1 MNIGEMN
8 IMNTSSP
15 SSVNVTA
22 TTILDPDQFVTGVRG
37 LRSGEVVLSG
47 AALVEGVPNALIYV
61 GPISPTDPGGVYTL
75 TPAFAGQS
83 VTGAM
88 FYGPDT
94 FAFNP
99 SLGAGNIRAVG
110 SYTYADS
117 GVRNHGLLYQG
128 PPSGGGT
135 WTQID
140 VPSSAVGGKVV
151 ENTLAHSTM
160 GDLVVGNYDLQG
172 VPTSGNAF
180 VYNIAKKSWTI
191 FDFGVT
197 AMLTTAYG
205 IWQTKIGGSSYVIVG
220 GTRHGDGVN
229 KGYVVRYDSDTGA
242 FSHLKL
248 YSAMNKPSLIT
259 HFEGINATH
268 AGFHLAG
275 QSVHAGGALLAS
287 ISVKP
292 DGSFSEASWIPFAF
306 QGSVMT
312 TGNTVYENVLMGI
325 YALSGTKGVRSY
337 AATFR

>member
-1 MNIGEMN
+1 
-8 IMNTSSP
+8 MNTVPSP
-15 SSVNVTA
+15 SSLDVTA
-22 TTILDPDQFVTGVRG
+22 TTILGPDHFVTGVRG

-47 AALVEGVPNALIYV
+47 TALVEGVQNGLIYT
-61 GPISPTDPGGVYTL
+61 GPISPTDPGGVHIL

-83 VTGAM
+83 VTGAT

-110 SYTYADS
+110 SYIYADS
-117 GVRNHGLLYQG
+117 GVRNHGMLYQG

-140 VPSSAVGGKVV
+140 VPSSVVGGKVV

-172 VPTSGNAF
+172 VPASANAF

-191 FDFGVT
+191 FDFGGT

-220 GTRHGDGVN
+220 GTRHGGGIN
-229 KGYVVRYDSDTGA
+229 KGYVVRYDSESGA
-242 FSHLKL
+242 FSHLKF

-259 HFEGINATH
+259 HFEGITATQ

-275 QSVHAGGALLAS
+275 QSAHAGPALLAS

-306 QGSVMT
+306 QGSVIT

-325 YALSGTKGVRSY
+325 YARSGTPGVQSY